1 MSEGKQEIVRGA
13 LAAKSSTDLAVAA
26 QFEEYSSAGFSEV
39 TAEDL
44 SIPFI
49 RVLAQLSP
57 QVNKR
62 DGAYVEGAEA
72 GMLFN
77 TVLNEVYDGVEG
89 IQVVPCHYNRRFVEW
104 KPREQGGGYVQ
115 SYETTDPIVNTTT
128 KNDVGQ
134 DVLPDG
140 NLLSNTA
147 QFFVLLMHPELGAQ
161 RALITMSSTQLKKA
175 RKWMTQAQSMT
186 GQGKNGVYT
195 LPLMSQVYKVGT
207 VQEQND
213 KGTWFGFDITRVR
226 GLDLASEDDKQLFA
240 TALQFA
246 ESIKAGDVQVKEDKS
261 ANTEKDGDDDIPFQ
275 FNEGG

>member
-1 MSEGKQEIVRGA
+1 MSDSKEVA
-13 LAAKSSTDLAVAA
+13 TKSSTDVAVSA

-44 SIPFI
+44 SIPFKW
-49 RVLAQLSP
+49 VLPQLRP
-57 QVNKR
+57 QENNR

-77 TVLNEVYDGVEG
+77 TVLNEVYDGVDG
-89 IQVVPCHYNRRFVEW
+89 VQVVPCHYNRRFVEW

-147 QFFVLLMHPELGAQ
+147 QFFVLLLHPELGPQ

-175 RKWMTQAQSMT
+175 RKWMPQAQSMT
-186 GQGKNGVYT
+186 AQGKNGIYT
-195 LPLMSQVYKVGT
+195 LPLMSQGYKVGT

-213 KGTWFGFDITRVR
+213 KGTWFGFDVTRVR
-226 GLDLASEDDKQLFA
+226 GLDLSIENDKQLFA

-246 ESIKAGDVQVKEDKS
+246 ESIKAGEVQVKEDKS
-261 ANTEKDGDDDIPFQ
+261 AQMQDDTGDNIM
-275 FNEGG
+275 

>member
-1 MSEGKQEIVRGA
+1 MSDGKQVA
-13 LAAKSSTDLAVAA
+13 VKSSSDVAVAA

-89 IQVVPCHYNRRFVEW
+89 IEVVPCHYNRRFVEW
-104 KPREQGGGYVQ
+104 KPREQGGGYVT

-134 DVLPDG
+134 DVFPDG

-147 QFFVLLMHPELGAQ
+147 QFFVLLLHPELGPQ

-186 GQGKNGVYT
+186 AQGKNGIYT

-213 KGTWFGFDITRVR
+213 KGTWFGFDVTRVL
-226 GLDLASEDDKQLFA
+226 GLDLSYEDDKQLFA

-246 ESIKAGDVQVKEDKS
+246 ESIKAGEVQVKEDKS
-261 ANTEKDGDDDIPFQ
+261 AQMQDDTGDNIM
-275 FNEGG
+275 